1 MAETTRRPNIL
12 YLHSHDT
19 GRYVQP
25 YGHAIPTPSLQRL
38 AEEGVLFRQAFSA
51 APTCSP
57 SRAALLTGQ
66 SPHSSGMLG
75 LAHRGFRLN
84 NYQQHL
90 VHTLR
95 RAGYASTLV
104 GMQHVAEDPSWIG
117 YDRILA
123 TADRNAASVAPAAA
137 AFLASAPA
145 EPFFLDVGFFETH
158 RDFPEP
164 GADEDARYV
173 RPPAPLPDTPETRAD
188 MAAYQASARLLDAG
202 IGAVLDALDAAGLAE
217 NTLVICTTDHGL
229 AFPGMKCSL
238 TDHGI
243 GVMLLMRGPAGF
255 SGGRLI
261 EAMVSQIDLFPTLTE
276 ILAVD
281 PPPWLQGTSMM
292 PLIREEREQINDAIF
307 AEVTYHAAYE
317 PQRAIR
323 TERWKYIRRFG
334 ERELP
339 VLPNVDDSPSKDVW
353 LRHGGRQRPIAREQL
368 YDLVFDPHEA
378 HNLMAHA
385 EMAETLTGLRRR
397 LDQWMHETND
407 PLLHGPIPPPAGVD
421 LLHDPD
427 GLSPRDPLTPVRDLG
442 G

>member
-25 YGHAIPTPSLQRL
+25 YGRAIPTPNLQRL

-66 SPHSSGMLG
+66 SPHRSGMLG

-84 NYQQHL
+84 DYEQHL

-104 GMQHVAEDPSWIG
+104 GMQHVARDPSWIG
-117 YDRILA
+117 YDHILA
-123 TADRNAASVAPAAA
+123 TPDRNAASVAPTAA

-164 GADEDARYV
+164 GAAEDARYL

-202 IGAVLDALDAAGLAE
+202 IGAVLKALDGAGLAE

-229 AFPGMKCSL
+229 AFPAMKSTL
-238 TDHGI
+238 TDHGT
-243 GVMLLMRGPAGF
+243 GVMLLMRGPRGF
-255 SGGRLI
+255 SGGRVI
-261 EAMVSQIDLFPTLTE
+261 DAMVSQVDLFPTLCE
-276 ILAVD
+276 ILGVD

-292 PLIREEREQINDAIF
+292 PLIREEREQIDDAIF

-317 PQRAIR
+317 PQRAVR

-334 ERELP
+334 DRELP
-339 VLPNVDDSPSKDVW
+339 VLPNIDNSPSKDLW

-368 YDLVFDPHEA
+368 YDLVFDPNEA
-378 HNLMAHA
+378 HNLVAHA
-385 EMAETLTGLRRR
+385 ETAETLTTLRRR
-397 LDQWMHETND
+397 LDEWMRETDD
-407 PLLHGPIPPPAGVD
+407 PLLHGPVPPPPGVD

-427 GLSPRDPLTPVRDLG
+427 GLSPEEPLTPVRDLG